1 MSFYGKRICF
11 LLMLSAVLL
20 TSVVFAGCKG
30 MPEASKAQDGSGTSA
45 SSVDSKVE
53 EVLASMSLTEKLGQ
67 MVMIGIGNPSAD
79 QDALYMLH
87 QFHFG
92 GVILFDR
99 NMESKEQVA
108 KLTADLQ
115 KGAEEKVPLFIAI
128 DEEGGRVARM
138 KEKLAP
144 PPSQLSIGQTGD
156 PKNAEKWAISISKEL
171 KAMGINVNFAPVA
184 DLGSFKERHYSED
197 PETVAAFVNAAADG
211 YEAEGEFYSLKHFPG
226 IGKGQTDTHL
236 DMVVVDAPKETL
248 MAEDVLPF
256 QSVIKSRKP
265 ENYFVMVSHIIYPQ
279 ISGDVPSSLSESVM
293 TGLLRKELGF
303 DGIIITD
310 DMEMGAIAKYYGTR
324 EIGVKAVKAGA
335 DIVMVCQ
342 EYPHQEDVYM
352 GLLEAV
358 KAGEIPE
365 ERVNASVRRILKAK
379 LSHLN

>member
-67 MVMIGIGNPSAD
+67 MVMIGIGNSSAD

-128 DEEGGRVARM
+128 DEEGGR
-138 KEKLAP
+138 
-144 PPSQLSIGQTGD
+144 
-156 PKNAEKWAISISKEL
+156 W
-171 KAMGINVNFAPVA
+171 
-184 DLGSFKERHYSED
+184 
-197 PETVAAFVNAAADG
+197 
-211 YEAEGEFYSLKHFPG
+211 
-226 IGKGQTDTHL
+226 
-236 DMVVVDAPKETL
+236 
-248 MAEDVLPF
+248 
-256 QSVIKSRKP
+256 
-265 ENYFVMVSHIIYPQ
+265 
-279 ISGDVPSSLSESVM
+279 
-293 TGLLRKELGF
+293 
-303 DGIIITD
+303 
-310 DMEMGAIAKYYGTR
+310 
-324 EIGVKAVKAGA
+324 
-335 DIVMVCQ
+335 
-342 EYPHQEDVYM
+342 
-352 GLLEAV
+352 
-358 KAGEIPE
+358 
-365 ERVNASVRRILKAK
+365 
-379 LSHLN
+379 